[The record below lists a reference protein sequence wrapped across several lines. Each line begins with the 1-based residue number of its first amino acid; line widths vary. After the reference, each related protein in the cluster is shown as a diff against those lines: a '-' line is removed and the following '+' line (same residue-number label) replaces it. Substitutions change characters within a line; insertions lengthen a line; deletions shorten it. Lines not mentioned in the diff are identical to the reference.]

1 MIEGAT
7 DGATDRTTGSRII
20 GTGRA
25 VPPKVLTNEDLS
37 RMVDTSDAW
46 IVERTGIRERHILDP
61 SQAASDLAAEAGR
74 QACRKAGVD
83 PSAVD
88 CIIVGT
94 VTGDCPFPA
103 TATFVQ
109 KKLGAP
115 AGGCAFDLSA
125 ACAGFL
131 YGMSIADA
139 FIRAR
144 QFKNVLVVGVE
155 VLSRIIDWTDRST
168 CVLFGD
174 AAGAVLMT
182 RADGAAAPGR
192 VLSTHLFADGG
203 LTEILWQPVGG
214 SREPATPETLAA
226 RRQYVQMNGREVYK
240 HAVRNMAACARTAL
254 ESNGFGPD
262 DVAWVIAHQ
271 ANLRILEGVSE
282 RVNIPMS
289 RFFTN
294 VDRYGNTSSAS
305 VPTALDE
312 AVEQGKLRSGDLL
325 LFAALGGGLAWAS
338 AAVRW

>member
-1 MIEGAT
+1 MI
-7 DGATDRTTGSRII
+7 RSRIV

-25 VPPKVLTNEDLS
+25 VPSKKLTNDDLAK
-37 RMVDTSDAW
+37 MVDTSDSW

-61 SQAASDLAAEAGR
+61 SLAASDLATEAGEK
-74 QACRKAGVD
+74 ACRAAGID

-109 KKLGAP
+109 KKMGAKL
-115 AGGCAFDLSA
+115 GGCAFDLSA

-131 YGMSIADA
+131 YGVSIADS
-139 FIRAR
+139 FIRTG
-144 QFKNVLVVGVE
+144 QFKNVLIVGVE
-155 VLSRIIDWTDRST
+155 VLSRIVDWTDRAT

-174 AAGAVLMT
+174 GAGAVLMT
-182 RADGAAAPGR
+182 ADAGGVR
-192 VLSTHLFADGG
+192 GLLSTHLFADGSQ
-203 LTEILWQPVGG
+203 TDILWQPAGG
-214 SREPATPETLAA
+214 SREPLTAENLAA
-226 RRQYVQMNGREVYK
+226 KRFFVKMNGREVYK
-240 HAVRNMAACARTAL
+240 HAVRNMAASARIAL
-254 ESNGFGPD
+254 EANKLTPD
-262 DVAWVIAHQ
+262 DVAWVIGHQ

-282 RVNIPMS
+282 RVGIPME
-289 RFFTN
+289 RFFLN

-312 AVEQGKLRSGDLL
+312 AIEQKKLREGDIL
-325 LFAALGGGLAWAS
+325 LFTALGGGLTWAS

>member
-1 MIEGAT
+1 MI
-7 DGATDRTTGSRII
+7 RSRIV

-25 VPPKVLTNEDLS
+25 VPSKVLTNDDLS

-46 IVERTGIRERHILDP
+46 IVERTGIRERHILEP
-61 SQAASDLAAEAGR
+61 SLAASDLATEAGR
-74 QACRKAGVD
+74 KACQKAGLA
-83 PSAVD
+83 PAAVD

-109 KKLGAP
+109 KKLGAAP
-115 AGGCAFDLSA
+115 GGCAFDLSA

-131 YGMSIADA
+131 YGVSIADA
-139 FIRAR
+139 FIRAG

-155 VLSRIIDWTDRST
+155 VLSRIIDWTDRAT

-182 RADGAAAPGR
+182 AGDERSPGR
-192 VLSTHLFADGG
+192 ILSTHLFADGS
-203 LTEILWQPVGG
+203 LAEILWQPVGG
-214 SREPATPETLAA
+214 SREPSTPEALAA
-226 RRQYVQMNGREVYK
+226 RRQFVQMNGREVYK
-240 HAVRNMAACARTAL
+240 HAVRNMASGARTAL
-254 ESNGFGPD
+254 EASGLTAD
-262 DVAWVIAHQ
+262 DVAWVVAHQ

-282 RVNIPMS
+282 RVGIPMS

-312 AVEQGKLRSGDLL
+312 AVEQGKIKPDDLL

>member
-1 MIEGAT
+1 MIVRPTA
-7 DGATDRTTGSRII
+7 SRIA

-61 SQAASDLAAEAGR
+61 SLAASDLATEAGR
-74 QACRKAGVD
+74 QACGKAGVD
-83 PSAVD
+83 PAAVD

-109 KKLGAP
+109 KKLGAAP
-115 AGGCAFDLSA
+115 GGCAFDLSA

-131 YGMSIADA
+131 YGVSIADA
-139 FIRAR
+139 FIRAG

-174 AAGAVLMT
+174 AAGAVLLT
-182 RADGAAAPGR
+182 GGDERSPGR
-192 VLSTHLFADGG
+192 VLSTHLFAEGS
-203 LTEILWQPVGG
+203 LAEILWQPVGG
-214 SREPATPETLAA
+214 SREPATPEALAA
-226 RRQYVQMNGREVYK
+226 GRQYVQMNGREVYK
-240 HAVRNMAACARTAL
+240 HAVRNMATCARTAL
-254 ESNGFGPD
+254 DANGYAAN

-282 RVNIPMS
+282 RVGIPMS

-312 AVEQGKLRSGDLL
+312 AVEQGKLRPGDLL

-338 AAVRW
+338 AAVKW

>member
-1 MIEGAT
+1 VSK
-7 DGATDRTTGSRII
+7 SRIV

-25 VPPKVLTNEDLS
+25 VPPKILTNDELS

-61 SQAASDLAAEAGR
+61 SLAASDLATEASR
-74 QACRKAGVD
+74 EACRKAGVA
-83 PSAVD
+83 PAAVD

-109 KKLGAP
+109 KKLGAAP
-115 AGGCAFDLSA
+115 GGCAFDLSA

-139 FIRAR
+139 FIRAG
-144 QFKNVLVVGVE
+144 QFKNVMVVGVE
-155 VLSRIIDWTDRST
+155 VLSRIIDWSDRST

-182 RADGAAAPGR
+182 RGQDGSSGL
-192 VLSTHLFADGG
+192 LSTHLFADGA
-203 LTEILWQPVGG
+203 LAEILWQPVGG
-214 SREPATPETLAA
+214 SREPITAEALAA
-226 RRQYVQMNGREVYK
+226 KRQFVQMNGREVYK
-240 HAVRNMAACARTAL
+240 HAVRNMASGARAAL
-254 ESNGFGPD
+254 EANGLGAG
-262 DVAWVIAHQ
+262 DVSWVIAHQ

-282 RVNIPMS
+282 RVGIPMS

-312 AVEQGKLRSGDLL
+312 AIEQGKVKPGDLL
-325 LFAALGGGLAWAS
+325 LLAALGGGLAWAS

>member
-1 MIEGAT
+1 VI
-7 DGATDRTTGSRII
+7 RSRII

-25 VPPKVLTNEDLS
+25 VPPKVLTNDDLS

-61 SQAASDLAAEAGR
+61 SLAASDLAAEAGR
-74 QACRKAGVD
+74 NACLKAGVE
-83 PSAVD
+83 PSTVD

-109 KKLGAP
+109 KKLGAGP
-115 AGGCAFDLSA
+115 GGCAFDLSA

-139 FIRAR
+139 FIRTA
-144 QFKNVLVVGVE
+144 QFKRVLVIGVE
-155 VLSRIIDWTDRST
+155 VLSRIVDWSDRST

-182 RADGAAAPGR
+182 ASDGPGG
-192 VLSTHLFADGG
+192 VLSTHLFADGA
-203 LTEILWQPVGG
+203 LAEILWQPVGG
-214 SREPATPETLAA
+214 SREPATPEALAA
-226 RRQYVQMNGREVYK
+226 KRQFVQMNGREVYK
-240 HAVRNMAACARTAL
+240 HAVRNMAAGAKTAL
-254 ESNGFGPD
+254 EANALTPG
-262 DVAWVIAHQ
+262 DVTWVIAHQ
-271 ANLRILEGVSE
+271 ANIRILEGVSE
-282 RVNIPMS
+282 RVGIPMS

-305 VPTALDE
+305 VPSALDE
-312 AVEQGKLRSGDLL
+312 AIEQGKVRNGDIL

-338 AAVRW
+338 GVARW